1 VLTIHTADLVVFGD
15 GRPSL
20 PGGAVLVEGRAFAAV
35 ETYEELAAAHPTA
48 RVRRW
53 PGVLTPGL
61 VNPFGPELLERSYHP
76 DPREDLG
83 SEPLTGEALS
93 ALDMTDARWG
103 ASARRG
109 VQRLLAHGVVA
120 VAGDLRRPAVADAVH
135 RVGMTSEE
143 RFEDPPGPPA
153 FDPLIGRSLAEA
165 ILTPLLPHMGMDATF
180 AVFDLPDEAALTKSG
195 ATACVATVI
204 QGRLLHRRR

>member
-1 VLTIHTADLVVFGD
+1 MLTIHTADLLIPGD

-20 PGGAVLVEGRAFAAV
+20 PGGAVLVEGRQLAAV
-35 ETYEELAAAHPTA
+35 EVYEGLAAAHPSA

-61 VNPFGPELLERSYHP
+61 VNPYGPELLEQAYHP
-76 DPREDLG
+76 DPREALG
-83 SEPLTGEALS
+83 NEPISGEALKS
-93 ALDMTDARWG
+93 LGMTDVRWG

-120 VAGDLRRPAVADAVH
+120 VAGDLRRPAVADAVY

-143 RFEDPPGPPA
+143 RFEDPPGPPTLDA
-153 FDPLIGRSLAEA
+153 LIGRSLAEA
-165 ILTPLLPHMGMDATF
+165 ILMPLMPHMGMDATF
-180 AVFDLPDEAALTKSG
+180 TVFDVPDEAALTKEG
-195 ATACVATVI
+195 AMTCVATVI
-204 QGRLLHRRR
+204 AGRLLHRRR